1 MSPDMSRVLRK
12 IHDASYASEAWP
24 EALRTLTDA
33 LGVPGAACI
42 VVNKQTRG
50 ADWVC
55 FSGLS
60 DRFQSRYVDRFV
72 KLDPF
77 TPLLNVEF
85 RWMKVSECFSLPF
98 LRRDE
103 WYNDFI
109 LNCGVRDILACRL
122 MEKPS
127 HVAVFGV
134 HQQIGRFFRDETAS
148 IMEQLALP
156 LRSAMQRHVDRLFAP
171 TGHAREQPTA
181 RAAQYYFHV
190 DGVGQYQDDCGKSF
204 SSPEEAV
211 AHASTLAAEL
221 SQSGDW
227 EGYWILVAHDDGSLI
242 ARIPVSR

>member
-42 VVNKQTRG
+42 VVNKRTRG

-60 DRFQSRYVDRFV
+60 ERFQSRYVDRFV

-85 RWMKVSECFSLPF
+85 RWMKVSECLSLPF

-122 MEKPS
+122 MERPS

-134 HQQIGRFFRDETAS
+134 HQQIGQFFETRR
-148 IMEQLALP
+148 
-156 LRSAMQRHVDRLFAP
+156 LR
-171 TGHAREQPTA
+171 
-181 RAAQYYFHV
+181 
-190 DGVGQYQDDCGKSF
+190 
-204 SSPEEAV
+204 
-211 AHASTLAAEL
+211 
-221 SQSGDW
+221 
-227 EGYWILVAHDDGSLI
+227 
-242 ARIPVSR
+242 

>member
-24 EALRTLTDA
+24 EGLRTLTDA

-60 DRFQSRYVDRFV
+60 ERFQSRYVDRFV
-72 KLDPF
+72 NLDPF

-85 RWMKVSECFSLPF
+85 RWMKVSECFSLPV
-98 LRRDE
+98 LEERRMVQRFYPQRE
-103 WYNDFI
+103 
-109 LNCGVRDILACRL
+109 VRDILACCL
-122 MEKPS
+122 MERPS
-127 HVAVFGV
+127 HVAVFCV

-148 IMEQLALP
+148 VMEQLALP

-171 TGHAREQPTA
+171 SGHASEQPTA

-190 DGVGQYQDDCGKSF
+190 DGVAEYHDDCGNRFKSGE
-204 SSPEEAV
+204 SRC
-211 AHASTLAAEL
+211 
-221 SQSGDW
+221 
-227 EGYWILVAHDDGSLI
+227 
-242 ARIPVSR
+242 ARIRSCCGALTIRRLGGLLDPRGPMTTDP